1 MATETDLA
9 IQVMRELTVLPSG
22 ETPSDEERDD
32 VLTRYYQRRV
42 MLEDEDYAD
51 WPQGSN
57 ITDDVIPAAA
67 MPGLVKVMAY
77 ECAPMFGGAEL
88 QRTLVDQTGKTWDDL
103 GLIALRRYM
112 RNKPSYEPVRAE
124 YF

>member
-9 IQVMRELTVLPSG
+9 TQVMRELAVLPSG
-22 ETPSDEERDD
+22 ETPSDEEKDD
-32 VLTRYYQRRV
+32 ILTRYYQRLA
-42 MLEDEDYAD
+42 MLADENCAD
-51 WPQGSN
+51 WPQGS
-57 ITDDVIPAAA
+57 TTSDDVIPAAA
-67 MPGLVKVMAY
+67 MPGLVQVIAY
-77 ECAPMFGGAEL
+77 ECANMFGVDKK
-88 QRTLVDQTGKTWDDL
+88 TLVDVNGRTWEDL